1 MKTINLITLILFFSV
16 ANAQQMEKSLKISY
30 TGQFNSLFGR
40 GEDFRPYKAVLHIQ
54 GDQSLFTMKPLHLN
68 KEQNN
73 TMAVDLLIDSL
84 FTVYKDLESNSLLFE
99 FMDLDQRSRYYA
111 DTLYPMNW
119 DITSDRKNINGIEC
133 IKAITQYKG
142 REYVAWYDP
151 LSQIPNGPWK
161 LGGLP
166 GLIIEAYDKEQQWH
180 VVVDLISNEEGFDFN
195 FYRSLMNKPIKGYTS
210 YVADVKKIFS
220 AIEGMMSAQAIGD
233 CLTCETKSTLKF
245 NTWEPIY

>member
-1 MKTINLITLILFFSV
+1 MKTINLIILVLFFSI
-16 ANAQQMEKSLKISY
+16 ANAQQKERPLLVSY
-30 TGQFNSLFGR
+30 SGQFNSLFGR
-40 GEDFRPYKAVLHIQ
+40 GEDFRPYKALLHIQ

-111 DTLYPMNW
+111 DTLYPMSW
-119 DITSDRKNINGIEC
+119 VITSDRKNINGFEC

-142 REYVAWYDP
+142 REYIAWYDSS
-151 LSQIPNGPWK
+151 LQIPNGPWK

-180 VVVDLISNEEGFDFN
+180 VVADLISNEVGYDFN
-195 FYRSLMNKPIKGYTS
+195 FYRSLMNKPIKNYPS
-210 YVADVKKIFS
+210 YSTDVKKIFS